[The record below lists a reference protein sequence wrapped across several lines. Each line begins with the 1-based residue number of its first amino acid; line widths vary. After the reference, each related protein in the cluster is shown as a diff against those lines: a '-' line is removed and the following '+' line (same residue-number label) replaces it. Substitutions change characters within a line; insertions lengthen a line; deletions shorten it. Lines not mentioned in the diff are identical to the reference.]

1 MRDMDKQYQKVFE
14 VAGVKLR
21 LKKLGLADF
30 PTFKMLYAKSVD
42 SNDEDGIIKAYLM
55 LYSWLEQN
63 MLGEWVPVFNKKEEC
78 FSLDI
83 LNEVENADRII
94 DVLLSEILP
103 PLFLNTAELKK

>member
-1 MRDMDKQYQKVFE
+1 MEKAYNKPFE

-42 SNDEDGIIKAYLM
+42 ANDEEGVIRSYMM
-55 LYSWLEQN
+55 LYSWLEQDV
-63 MLGEWVPVFNKKEEC
+63 LGEWVPVFDKKKEI
-78 FSLDI
+78 FSIEI
-83 LNEVENADRII
+83 LNEIENADRILDI
-94 DVLLSEILP
+94 LLSEILP